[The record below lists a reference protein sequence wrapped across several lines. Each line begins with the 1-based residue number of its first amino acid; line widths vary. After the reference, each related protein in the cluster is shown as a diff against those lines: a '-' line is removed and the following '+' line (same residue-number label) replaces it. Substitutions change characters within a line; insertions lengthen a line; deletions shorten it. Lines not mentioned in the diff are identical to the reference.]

1 MVEKMDCSVVAAL
14 YAFQQAR
21 SPGIYKQ
28 DYIKELLKRYG
39 DEDETFPAPEKPD
52 WSCGDLLLFFLISV
66 NFFQNSYIFTQMT
79 TVKRRL
85 KNIIMTPNLFR

>member
-21 SPGIYKQ
+21 PPGIYKQ

-39 DEDETFPAPEKPD
+39 DEDEAFTAPPKPN
-52 WSCGDLLLFFLISV
+52 WSNGNEILNHI
-66 NFFQNSYIFTQMT
+66 T
-79 TVKRRL
+79 
-85 KNIIMTPNLFR
+85 II

>member
-52 WSCGDLLLFFLISV
+52 WSCGDLLLFF
-66 NFFQNSYIFTQMT
+66 NKCQ
-79 TVKRRL
+79 
-85 KNIIMTPNLFR
+85 LFSK